1 MALTT
6 WKYSEVHYK
15 KYVYQNNNYS
25 LLTPKKIILKIV
37 DKARE
42 RCNYGISDNSMKN
55 LSLASGI

>member
-25 LLTPKKIILKIV
+25 LLKPKKFILEIV
-37 DKARE
+37 DKTRE
-42 RCNYGISDNSMKN
+42 RCNYGISDNSMRS
-55 LSLASGI
+55 LSLACGF